1 MVLKTAIK
9 QKIEVKIFPQQM
21 LLAKLLSFSEK
32 EMDRVI
38 TEELEKNPFL
48 DIDNDVNKKDFEKY
62 FATEG
67 VIMKYKKKSLW
78 EGGDFE
84 PISQENF
91 LEKIFAQIDN
101 LDLSFVEKDIARYVV
116 NNLDEK
122 GFLLVDIDFVIN
134 YFFSMRQINVSPDTV
149 RFVLKKVQKIIPI
162 GLATKNTREFFLLQ
176 LEKNNDDVSTFSKK
190 IIENNFAD
198 FSRGNWVKI
207 AKFYKVS
214 TDKINDV
221 VACLKKLKPYPTYGL
236 NSSESTVATV
246 NPDFFVFKNKNGDFE
261 VKLKAYFS
269 LPLRVNNLYKEQM
282 KKEATNE
289 DFLSFAKEKIVSAKN
304 FIAAIEKRREVLL
317 KTVRSIV
324 DFQKEY
330 FSCGDISF
338 LRPMTLKDV
347 SALAD
352 IDISTVSRIANSKY
366 IETIWGIVGIKEL
379 FSGFF
384 LKKDG
389 GEVNAKFVMNKIREI
404 ILREN
409 KKKPLSDK
417 KIVNILTKEGIVISR
432 RTVTKYREK
441 IGIAE
446 SRIRKNLNAR

>member
-149 RFVLKKVQKIIPI
+149 RFVLKKVQKILVSFFFFSLRKIMMM
-162 GLATKNTREFFLLQ
+162 FLL
-176 LEKNNDDVSTFSKK
+176 
-190 IIENNFAD
+190 
-198 FSRGNWVKI
+198 
-207 AKFYKVS
+207 
-214 TDKINDV
+214 
-221 VACLKKLKPYPTYGL
+221 
-236 NSSESTVATV
+236 
-246 NPDFFVFKNKNGDFE
+246 
-261 VKLKAYFS
+261 
-269 LPLRVNNLYKEQM
+269 
-282 KKEATNE
+282 
-289 DFLSFAKEKIVSAKN
+289 
-304 FIAAIEKRREVLL
+304 
-317 KTVRSIV
+317 
-324 DFQKEY
+324 FQK
-330 FSCGDISF
+330 
-338 LRPMTLKDV
+338 K
-347 SALAD
+347 
-352 IDISTVSRIANSKY
+352 
-366 IETIWGIVGIKEL
+366 
-379 FSGFF
+379 
-384 LKKDG
+384 
-389 GEVNAKFVMNKIREI
+389 
-404 ILREN
+404 
-409 KKKPLSDK
+409 
-417 KIVNILTKEGIVISR
+417 
-432 RTVTKYREK
+432 
-441 IGIAE
+441 
-446 SRIRKNLNAR
+446 